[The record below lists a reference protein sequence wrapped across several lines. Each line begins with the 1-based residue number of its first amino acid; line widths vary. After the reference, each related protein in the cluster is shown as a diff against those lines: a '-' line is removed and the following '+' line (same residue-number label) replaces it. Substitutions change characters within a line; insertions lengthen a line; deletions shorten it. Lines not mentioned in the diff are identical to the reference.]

1 LPDKRSVCHAKNF
14 SLLHDESGAIRFAPL
29 YDMMSTLFYGDDKL
43 AMYIDKVHRTNRVT
57 LDGLLNEAAS
67 WGLTRSRSTE
77 LVNDIMNALPGA
89 IQRATEETPGLP
101 LEIPEI
107 VTAQL
112 DVLRGHT
119 WMRIG

>member
-1 LPDKRSVCHAKNF
+1 
-14 SLLHDESGAIRFAPL
+14 
-29 YDMMSTLFYGDDKL
+29 
-43 AMYIDKVHRTNRVT
+43 
-57 LDGLLNEAAS
+57 
-67 WGLTRSRSTE
+67 
-77 LVNDIMNALPGA
+77 VNDIMNALPGA

-112 DVLRGHT
+112 DVLCGHT

>member
-1 LPDKRSVCHAKNF
+1 
-14 SLLHDESGAIRFAPL
+14 
-29 YDMMSTLFYGDDKL
+29 MSTLFYGDDKL

-77 LVNDIMNALPGA
+77 LVNDIMNAVPGA

-101 LEIPEI
+101 PEIPEI